1 LTSYYEKAAGTPT
14 GKKFANFY
22 TQTQRQVLDIHNEAR
37 RLADLKKQEASGV
50 ANVPGSEKT
59 TCKCGSIS
67 SECPCEAGKCA
78 CSGCSKS
85 EIDIVPGTEKTTC
98 KCGGDDAN
106 CPCEAGKCACSGCSK
121 SKLNIVPGTD
131 KTTCKCGGDDKNCP
145 CEAGKCA
152 CSGCSK

>member
-37 RLADLKKQEASGV
+37 RLADLKKQEAAGV
-50 ANVPGSEKT
+50 TSVPGSEKT

-67 SECPCEAGKCA
+67 SDCPCEAGKCA

-85 EIDIVPGTEKTTC
+85 DMDI
-98 KCGGDDAN
+98 
-106 CPCEAGKCACSGCSK
+106 
-121 SKLNIVPGTD
+121 IPGTD